1 MDKNELKNKANEYY
15 GKNAQ
20 PERKPIAKLL
30 GPGHKDFSGYSEHYN
45 QQYGFSYLLFP
56 EPAENQIYSISGS
69 AGKVFHKWVEKN
81 KTKITIPFK
90 FRIYYEMGDYT
101 DAITNKTGKYLMITE
116 IDIMSEP

>member
-1 MDKNELKNKANEYY
+1 MANELNKSKEYFGKNEPS
-15 GKNAQ
+15 G
-20 PERKPIAKLL
+20 RKPIAKLL
-30 GPGHKDFSGYSEHYN
+30 GAGHKDFSGYSEHYN

-69 AGKVFHKWVEKN
+69 AGKVFHKWLEKN
-81 KTKITIPFK
+81 KTKISILFK
-90 FRIYYEMGDYT
+90 FRIYFEMADYT

>member
-1 MDKNELKNKANEYY
+1 MDKSELKNKTNEYY

-30 GPGHKDFSGYSEHYN
+30 GAGHKDFSGYSEHYN

-69 AGKVFHKWVEKN
+69 AGKIFHKWLEKN
-81 KTKITIPFK
+81 KTKITMPFK
-90 FRIYYEMGDYT
+90 FRIYYEMADYT
-101 DAITNKTGKYLMITE
+101 DAITNKSGKYLMITE
-116 IDIMSEP
+116 IDIISEP

>member
-30 GPGHKDFSGYSEHYN
+30 GAGHKDFSGYSEHYN

-56 EPAENQIYSISGS
+56 EPAENQIYSIS
-69 AGKVFHKWVEKN
+69 V
-81 KTKITIPFK
+81 II
-90 FRIYYEMGDYT
+90 
-101 DAITNKTGKYLMITE
+101 KYFPLLLVIA
-116 IDIMSEP
+116 SV

>member
-1 MDKNELKNKANEYY
+1 MDKNELKNKVNEYY

-30 GPGHKDFSGYSEHYN
+30 GSGHKDFSGYSEHYN

-69 AGKVFHKWVEKN
+69 AGKIFHKWLEKN
-81 KTKITIPFK
+81 KTKISIPFK
-90 FRIYYEMGDYT
+90 FRIYFEMADYT

>member
-30 GPGHKDFSGYSEHYN
+30 GAGHKDFSGYSEHFN
-45 QQYGFSYLLFP
+45 EQYGYSYLLFP
-56 EPAENQIYSISGS
+56 AIPENQIYSISGRV
-69 AGKVFHKWVEKN
+69 GKFFHKWLEKN
-81 KTKITIPFK
+81 KTKITWPFK
-90 FRIYYEMGDYT
+90 FRIYYEMVDYT
-101 DAITNKTGKYLMITE
+101 DGITNKTGKYLEITE

>member
-1 MDKNELKNKANEYY
+1 MANELNKSKEYFGKNEPS
-15 GKNAQ
+15 G
-20 PERKPIAKLL
+20 RKPIAKLL
-30 GPGHKDFSGYSEHYN
+30 GAGHKDFSGYSEHYN

-69 AGKVFHKWVEKN
+69 AGKVFHKWLEKN

-90 FRIYYEMGDYT
+90 FRIYYQMADFT
-101 DAITNKTGKYLMITE
+101 DTIINKSGKYLMITE